1 VRVSENGK
9 ALGIVSSEDILK
21 LISGDAR

>member
-1 VRVSENGK
+1 VSENGK